1 MKIEKWFRGWKE
13 YASLTFV
20 FKRVE
25 VDLMYHPHEWGTP
38 YIATNHYP
46 KSNTCF
52 NLTCLCFSFMIT
64 YTYDSFYDN
73 AKEKPEWLSTNLN
86 A

>member
-1 MKIEKWFRGWKE
+1 MKIEKWFKGWKE

-20 FKRVE
+20 FKRIE
-25 VDLMYHPHEWGTP
+25 LEFMSHPYQWSTP
-38 YIATNHYP
+38 YFSVLHNKKCNTNL
-46 KSNTCF
+46 NFTF
-52 NLTCLCFSFMIT
+52 LCFSVEFC

-73 AKEKPEWLSTNLN
+73 VREKPEWLSTNLN